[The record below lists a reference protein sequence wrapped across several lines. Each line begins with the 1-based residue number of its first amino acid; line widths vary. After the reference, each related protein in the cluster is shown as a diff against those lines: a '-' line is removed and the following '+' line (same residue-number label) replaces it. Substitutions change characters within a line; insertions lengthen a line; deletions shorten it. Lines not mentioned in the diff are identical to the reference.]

1 MFLLIRNK
9 GNQRLGASFN
19 TSTAGCTL
27 LLIHNGNTIH
37 HMNSIKG
44 TDLYAGAIATARVWA
59 GLFRSSRNH
68 RQVIA
73 IGNTCI
79 AGNLLCLGAG
89 SLAVYMGNLF
99 FLVHGHLS
107 GAKNLRNL
115 LRYGTSSYRTL
126 CYRSLSQCHSLSTAV
141 TAGESAGTAV
151 VSRKCPAN
159 LRLCFIHLHLEFLG
173 GHS

>member
-9 GNQRLGASFN
+9 GNQRLGTSLN

-37 HMNSIKG
+37 HMNGIKG
-44 TDLYAGAIATARVWA
+44 TDLYAGAIATARVGA
-59 GLFRSSRNH
+59 RLFRSSRNH

-89 SLAVYMGNLF
+89 TLAMHMSNPF
-99 FLVHGHLS
+99 FLIHGYLS
-107 GAKNLRNL
+107 GTKDLRNL

-126 CYRSLSQCHSLSTAV
+126 GHRSFSQCHSLSTAV
-141 TAGESAGTAV
+141 TAGESTGTTV

-159 LRLCFIHLHLEFLG
+159 LCLCFINLHLEFLG